1 MTTKYLID
9 NEAVEE
15 TEFWERLEEEVRCE
29 VDLHLDDMID
39 ECYEEVKI
47 GLMTFYP
54 SQILKNC
61 DPIAYSM
68 IGDDFVDQRLEDD
81 KYDLERGESVD
92 VGPYTFEIIEDDEFD
107 VVED

>member
-9 NEAVEE
+9 NDVVEE
-15 TEFWERLEEEVRCE
+15 SEFWERLEEEVRCE
-29 VDLHLDDMID
+29 VEAHLDDMID
-39 ECYEEVKI
+39 ECYDEVKI
-47 GLMTFYP
+47 GLMIFYP
-54 SQILKNC
+54 SQILEKC

-68 IGDDFVDQRLEDD
+68 IGDDFADSRFSDF